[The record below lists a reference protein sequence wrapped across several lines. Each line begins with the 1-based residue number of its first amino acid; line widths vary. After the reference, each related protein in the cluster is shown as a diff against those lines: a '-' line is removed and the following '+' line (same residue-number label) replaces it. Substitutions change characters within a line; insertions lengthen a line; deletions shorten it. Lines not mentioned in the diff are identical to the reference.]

1 MKLSKSVLSSLSRGI
16 CAVLALYIGVSVAH
30 AAVPVITSELEVVA
44 VVGEPFSYQIQA
56 EHGPLGYSVINIPY
70 WLKRDGARLQGT
82 SEQIG
87 KWTMQLLALNADGV
101 SESVELTVQVL
112 NGKATHAPAV
122 FDGKQSVA
130 SSISKED
137 S

>member
-1 MKLSKSVLSSLSRGI
+1 MKSLLIKPLQLACALLAFSSGL
-16 CAVLALYIGVSVAH
+16 LELQ
-30 AAVPVITSELEVVA
+30 AAVPAITSELDVVA
-44 VVGEPFSYQIQA
+44 VAGEPFSYQIQA

-70 WLKRDGARLQGT
+70 WIKRNGAQLQGT
-82 SEQIG
+82 SEQTG

-112 NGKATHAPAV
+112 NGKATLAPAA

-130 SSISKED
+130 SSLSKED